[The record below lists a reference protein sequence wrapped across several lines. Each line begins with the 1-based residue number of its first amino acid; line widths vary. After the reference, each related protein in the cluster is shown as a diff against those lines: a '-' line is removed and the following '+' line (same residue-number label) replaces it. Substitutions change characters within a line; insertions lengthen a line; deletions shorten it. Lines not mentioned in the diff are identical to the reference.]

1 MQTDVN
7 FPPEFGT
14 RLSVSIDTE
23 EEFAWG
29 AKLSREGHTTLS
41 VPALAEGQAFFDAAG
56 VVPIYYV
63 DAPVAADHHAAAILG
78 DAHASGKA
86 DIGAH
91 LHPWVTPPFV
101 EDVNRR
107 NSYAGNLPEEV
118 ERAKLRHLTGLIE
131 QRMAVRPIAYR
142 AGRYGIGPNSFRL
155 LADEGYRCDSSVRS
169 LFDYRDDGGP
179 DFRWADYHCS
189 WTGPNDSLLEMPLTT
204 VFTGHAGRF
213 GRQVFAQIESLT
225 TLRALLARS
234 GMIERIPLTPEG
246 CPADKACEGIDAAL
260 DYGIRLL
267 SISFHSPSLQP
278 GHTPYVRTDA
288 DLANFYRWF
297 DIVLNHAARRGVA
310 PASLDQILA
319 AADTARGMD
328 ACASDGSG
336 AIAAA

>member
-1 MQTDVN
+1 MHADVN
-7 FPPEFGT
+7 FPADFGN
-14 RLSVSIDTE
+14 RLSISIDTE

-29 AKLSREGHTTLS
+29 AQLSRDGHTTEA
-41 VPALAEGQAFFDAAG
+41 VPALADGQAYFEAAG

-63 DAPVAADHHAAAILG
+63 DAPIASNETAAAILG
-78 DAHASGKA
+78 AAHAAGKA

-118 ERAKLRHLTGLIE
+118 EKAKLRFLTDLIE
-131 QRMAVRPIAYR
+131 QRMGVRPLAYR
-142 AGRYGIGPNSFRL
+142 AGRYGIGPNSL
-155 LADEGYRCDSSVRS
+155 HILADEGYRIDSSVRS

-179 DFRWADYHCS
+179 DFRWADYHCG
-189 WTGPNDSLLEMPLTT
+189 WVGPGESLLELPLTT

-213 GRQVFAQIESLT
+213 GRHVFAQIESLT

-246 CPADKACEGIDAAL
+246 CPPDKACEGIDAAL

-278 GHTPYVRTDA
+278 GHTPYVRSKA
-288 DLANFYRWF
+288 ELVAFYRWF
-297 DIVLNHAARRGVA
+297 DIVLNHAAKRGVM
-310 PASLDQILA
+310 PASLDQILH
-319 AADTARGMD
+319 AADSARGID
-328 ACASDGSG
+328 ACADARSS

>member
-1 MQTDVN
+1 MHANVN
-7 FPPEFGT
+7 FPPDFGT
-14 RLSVSIDTE
+14 RLSISIDTE
-23 EEFAWG
+23 EEFAWNQ
-29 AKLSREGHTTLS
+29 ALTRDGHTTQS
-41 VPALAEGQAFFDAAG
+41 VPALAEGQGYFEAAG

-63 DAPVAADHHAAAILG
+63 DAPVAADERAAAILG
-78 DAHASGKA
+78 GAQAAGKA
-86 DIGAH
+86 HIGAH

-118 ERAKLRHLTGLIE
+118 ERAKLRHLTDLIE
-131 QRMAVRPIAYR
+131 QRLGVRPFAYR
-142 AGRYGIGPNSFRL
+142 AGRYGIGPNSLRI
-155 LADEGYRCDSSVRS
+155 LAEEGYRVDSSVRS

-179 DFRWADYHCS
+179 DFRWADYHCG
-189 WTGPNDSLLEMPLTT
+189 WVGPAGKLLELPLTT

-260 DYGIRLL
+260 DCGIRLL

-278 GHTPYVRTDA
+278 GHTPYVRTPT
-288 DLANFYRWF
+288 DLVSFYGWF
-297 DIVLNHAARRGVA
+297 DIVLNHAAKRGVS
-310 PASLDQILA
+310 PANLDQILSA
-319 AADTARGMD
+319 AETARGID
-328 ACASDGSG
+328 TCASPGSG